1 MVVTLFPDSAAVI
14 GSNGYATVGEVCS
27 NEHALD
33 AVSSNEH
40 ALDVHSTW

>member
-1 MVVTLFPDSAAVI
+1 MVTLFPDSAAVI

-27 NEHALD
+27 NAD
-33 AVSSNEH
+33 AVVAVSSNEH